1 MQKPKLLT
9 IPGDPNS
16 AMVDIGVHTIDE
28 EESGDS
34 NDSCGEIGVGTSPSS
49 GTLGVSGQSTT
60 DLKMSYTVW
69 CGVCFFSITSQQRV
83 SLNQPKQHLTVLILK
98 YILVII
104 KKILSDT
111 KKSGSIGKRTMSL
124 T

>member
-16 AMVDIGVHTIDE
+16 AMVDIGVYTIDE

-60 DLKMSYTVW
+60 DLSYT
-69 CGVCFFSITSQQRV
+69 GVGSVFSLSQFTTEGLLEPTEETPNGV
-83 SLNQPKQHLTVLILK
+83 NFKI
-98 YILVII
+98 YI
-104 KKILSDT
+104 
-111 KKSGSIGKRTMSL
+111 GNN
-124 T
+124 

>member
-1 MQKPKLLT
+1 MLQNPKLLT

-16 AMVDIGVHTIDE
+16 AMVDIGVYTIDE

-60 DLKMSYTVW
+60 DLKKSYKVW
-69 CGVCFFSITSQQRV
+69 CGLCFLSVTTEGLLEPTEATPNGVNFEI
-83 SLNQPKQHLTVLILK
+83 
-98 YILVII
+98 YIGI
-104 KKILSDT
+104 S
-111 KKSGSIGKRTMSL
+111 
-124 T
+124 

>member
-16 AMVDIGVHTIDE
+16 AMVDIGVYTIDE

-69 CGVCFFSITSQQRV
+69 CGVCFFSITIHNR
-83 SLNQPKQHLTVLILK
+83 
-98 YILVII
+98 
-104 KKILSDT
+104 
-111 KKSGSIGKRTMSL
+111 GSPRTHRRN

>member
-1 MQKPKLLT
+1 MLQKPKLLT

-16 AMVDIGVHTIDE
+16 AMVDIGVYTIDE

-69 CGVCFFSITSQQRV
+69 CGVCFFLSVTTEGLLEPTEATPNGVNFEI
-83 SLNQPKQHLTVLILK
+83 
-98 YILVII
+98 YIGI
-104 KKILSDT
+104 S
-111 KKSGSIGKRTMSL
+111 
-124 T
+124 